1 MFKKLFI
8 IVLLSALTLLA
19 CTPSNEHC
27 GRADIEQLFK
37 VYLTEQLTKLLS
49 NTAQNKDSNNLALID
64 AKVKNVLALMDLD
77 VENIKTLNQ
86 DSAKQASQCTGK
98 IKISVPPPM
107 LDDIED
113 FRKYAKL
120 NLIAQYAKELGIENK
135 ENTYTQSIDYV
146 VKVVNKSLDAKV
158 LFDSYAWEHLLNQ
171 MMTPLLD
178 QPILSHV
185 KPLKNY
191 QEIQSNEEFISQEET
206 LTEPIIQPKQAI
218 EPVIKPIKP
227 VMIPKKEEN
236 LIDNNKSI
244 TKLTGPS
251 FDCNNATKLT
261 DKTICTSSDLAGLD
275 LENMTLYKKAKLTNP
290 TKTHE
295 IWRESIKYKYAC
307 GTEVDCISH
316 IYKKTIKLY
325 NCVINNAN
333 CQNQIDF

>member
-1 MFKKLFI
+1 M
-8 IVLLSALTLLA
+8 SALTLLA

-77 VENIKTLNQ
+77 VEDIKTLSQ

-146 VKVVNKSLDAKV
+146 VKVVNKSLDVSV

-171 MMTPLLD
+171 MLTPLLD

-185 KPLKNY
+185 KPVKNY
-191 QEIQSNEEFISQEET
+191 QEIQPDEKVISQEET
-206 LTEPIIQPKQAI
+206 LTEP
-218 EPVIKPIKP
+218 VIKPIKP
-227 VMIPKKEEN
+227 IMTPKIEGS

-251 FDCNNATKLT
+251 FDCNNATKPT
-261 DKTICTSSDLAGLD
+261 DKTICTSRDLAGLD

-307 GTEVDCISH
+307 GTEVECINH

>member
-8 IVLLSALTLLA
+8 IVPLSAIALLA

-37 VYLTEQLTKLLS
+37 VYLTEQLTKLMS
-49 NTAQNKDSNNLALID
+49 NTAQNKDSNNFALID

-77 VENIKTLNQ
+77 VEDIKTLSQ

-146 VKVVNKSLDAKV
+146 VKVVNKSLDANV

-185 KPLKNY
+185 KPVNNY
-191 QEIQSNEEFISQEET
+191 QEIQPDEEVISKEKT
-206 LTEPIIQPKQAI
+206 LTQ
-218 EPVIKPIKP
+218 PVIKPIKP
-227 VMIPKKEEN
+227 LMAPKKEES

-251 FDCNNATKLT
+251 FDCNNVTKPT

-307 GTEVDCISH
+307 GTEVDCINH